1 MVLDALATSL
11 LALPPDAAHVDARAS
26 CAAA

>member
-11 LALPPDAAHVDARAS
+11 LALPPEAAQVEARAS
-26 CAAA
+26 WAAA